1 MSEYGGATSSGLRR
15 RNSIEDAG
23 RSTREDDVFAP
34 PRERTNQHWLERYD
48 RSVMKVFGTPQ
59 RVLVRGEGCYVWDAD
74 GHRYLDL
81 LGGIA
86 VNVLGHAHPFL
97 VSAITAQL
105 ATLGHVSNFF
115 TTPNQVGLAE
125 RLLELLGAP
134 EGSAVFF
141 GNSGSEANEAAFKLS
156 RRTGRT
162 GLVAAEGAFHGRT
175 MGALALTH
183 KKQYREPF
191 APLPG
196 DVVHVPYG
204 DVDALAQAVDGRT
217 AAVVLE
223 PIQGEAGV
231 RPAPPG
237 YLTAAREIT
246 RAAGALLVLDE
257 IQTGIGRTGAW
268 FAHQLPA
275 VVGDGEP
282 ALVPDVV
289 TLAKGLG
296 GGVPVSALV
305 AFGPENAA
313 LLSAGQHGTT
323 FGGNPVATAAGLA
336 TLHVIERDG
345 LLANAAA
352 TGDHLAAGI
361 TALADPLIQGV
372 RGHGLLRAVQFTEPV
387 AAATARHLLA
397 AGFIVNAVAPDALR
411 LAPPLI
417 LTTEQADTFVAALPA
432 ALVAATKEMS

>member
-1 MSEYGGATSSGLRR
+1 VSDLAQTLSSSL
-15 RNSIEDAG
+15 
-23 RSTREDDVFAP
+23 STDSS
-34 PRERTNQHWLERYD
+34 WLERYD
-48 RSVMKVFGTPQ
+48 RSLIRVFGTPQ
-59 RVLVRGEGCYVWDAD
+59 RVLVRGEGCYVWDTD
-74 GHRYLDL
+74 GNRYLDL

-97 VSAITAQL
+97 VSALTAQL

-115 TTPNQVGLAE
+115 TTPNQIALAE
-125 RLLELLGAP
+125 RLLELLDAP
-134 EGSAVFF
+134 PGSAVFF

-183 KKQYREPF
+183 KPAYREPF

-204 DVDALAQAVDGRT
+204 DLEALSRAVDSGT
-217 AAVVLE
+217 AAVFLE
-223 PIQGEAGV
+223 PVQGEAGV
-231 RPAPPG
+231 RLPPPG
-237 YLTAAREIT
+237 YLTAARELT

-257 IQTGIGRTGAW
+257 IQSGIGRTGAW

-275 VVGDGEP
+275 VLGNGEE

-296 GGVPVSALV
+296 GGIPIGALV
-305 AFGPENAA
+305 AFGPANAT
-313 LLSAGQHGTT
+313 LLSGGQHGTT

-345 LLANAAA
+345 LLANAAS

-361 TALADPLIQGV
+361 ESLAEPLILGV

-387 AAATARHLLA
+387 AAATARHLLE
-397 AGFIVNAVAPDALR
+397 AGFIVNAVAPDVLR

-417 LTTEQADTFVAALPA
+417 LTADQADTFVAALPA
-432 ALVAATKEMS
+432 ALDAATKELQ

>member
-1 MSEYGGATSSGLRR
+1 MSELTEAVPRSLV
-15 RNSIEDAG
+15 AG
-23 RSTREDDVFAP
+23 SD
-34 PRERTNQHWLERYD
+34 WLDRYD
-48 RSVMKVFGTPQ
+48 RSLMKVFGSPQ

-74 GHRYLDL
+74 GNRYLDL

-97 VSAITAQL
+97 VSAVTAQL

-115 TTPNQVGLAE
+115 TTPNQISLAE
-125 RLLELLGAP
+125 RLLTLLDAP

-141 GNSGSEANEAAFKLS
+141 GNSGSEANEAAFKVS

-183 KKQYREPF
+183 KPMYREPF

-231 RPAPPG
+231 RPAPAG

-246 RAAGALLVLDE
+246 RAAGVLLILDE

-268 FAHQLPA
+268 FAHQSPGVLGA
-275 VVGDGEP
+275 GEP
-282 ALVPDVV
+282 KLVPDVV

-296 GGVPVSALV
+296 GGIPVSALV
-305 AFGPENAA
+305 AFGPENAG

-345 LLANAAA
+345 LLANATA
-352 TGDHLAAGI
+352 TGNHLAAGV
-361 TALADPLIQGV
+361 TSLAEPLIAGV

-397 AGFIVNAVAPDALR
+397 AGFIVNAVAPNALR

-432 ALVAATKEMS
+432 ALAAAAKEIA